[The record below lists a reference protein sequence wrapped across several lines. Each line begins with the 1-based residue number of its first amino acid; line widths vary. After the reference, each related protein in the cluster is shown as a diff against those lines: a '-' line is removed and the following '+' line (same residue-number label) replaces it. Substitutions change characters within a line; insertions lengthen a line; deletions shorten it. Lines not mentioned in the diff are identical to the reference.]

1 MKQRGAVAPA
11 TKPGWRPHRDH
22 AGTAFRTSTRHGGY
36 ERMVGRKPR
45 GCDAVAFPGRKAPGA
60 RFAGKT
66 LTTASPRPHPG
77 HTAKSGRGD
86 RADQCRDASY
96 DGRALQGL
104 LARARTSRDLRL
116 VRLEGAQHLLL
127 LTRRHVEVF
136 ERVGKHRRD
145 LIEVRRRELQI

>member
-66 LTTASPRPHPG
+66 LTTASPRPHSG
-77 HTAKSGRGD
+77 HTAT
-86 RADQCRDASY
+86 AVEAT
-96 DGRALQGL
+96 
-104 LARARTSRDLRL
+104 ARTNAETL
-116 VRLEGAQHLLL
+116 A
-127 LTRRHVEVF
+127 TT
-136 ERVGKHRRD
+136 VGLFRAY
-145 LIEVRRRELQI
+145 VRELEPAVTSGLCASKAPNTSSFSRGGTLKCSSVSASTAET